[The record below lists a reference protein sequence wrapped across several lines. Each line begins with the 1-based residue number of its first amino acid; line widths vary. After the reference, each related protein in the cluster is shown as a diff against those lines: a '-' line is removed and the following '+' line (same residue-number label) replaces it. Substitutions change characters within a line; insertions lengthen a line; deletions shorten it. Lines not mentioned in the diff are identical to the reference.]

1 MDQYYSEIASCI
13 PLHLLISFSSQETFI
28 SSNPIDTS
36 TAINVDNVDSFD
48 RPC

>member
-13 PLHLLISFSSQETFI
+13 PFNLLISPSSQETFI

-36 TAINVDNVDSFD
+36 TAINVDIVDSFD